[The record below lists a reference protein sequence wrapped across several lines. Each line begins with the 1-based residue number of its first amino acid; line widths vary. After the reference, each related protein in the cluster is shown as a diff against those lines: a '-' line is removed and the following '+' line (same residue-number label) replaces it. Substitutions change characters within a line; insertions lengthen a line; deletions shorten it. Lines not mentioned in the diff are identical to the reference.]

1 MRPETI
7 TRPGFAPSLPSYF
20 CRRLPRV
27 SKISCAY
34 NDPFSTL
41 GVPKNATDAEIKAAH
56 RKRVKEFHPDIAA
69 SKIGVTAE
77 AAHARFISIQ
87 QAYEL
92 LTGKARGKEVDFDS
106 RSSVWSFHDFY
117 WSFKLRNR
125 RKAAAAAAAGQPS
138 AASPRSPPPPPSS
151 ETLRYQW
158 KSQLQGLKQKAAARK
173 YCHQAS
179 PDNEQQST
187 SAVVVVG
194 ASRTREEEEEEPIRP
209 LEVVVEEEQVPRL
222 HDEQNDSLSP
232 QKHHV
237 SAINRHQETEDNWSH
252 IVSFFSEGEPGDVT
266 HSDGVLNETGAAA
279 DVHGDD
285 HPTYVDRHARKFADS
300 GVLKERVMHQ
310 FVGLRRRAAMMKEVA
325 RSVED

>member
-1 MRPETI
+1 MRPEAI
-7 TRPGFAPSLPSYF
+7 TRPGFAPSPPSYF

-27 SKISCAY
+27 SKISCAH

-69 SKIGVTAE
+69 SKNGVTAE

-92 LTGKARGKEVDFDS
+92 LTGKSRGKEVDLES
-106 RSSVWSFHDFY
+106 RSSGWSFHDFY

-125 RKAAAAAAAGQPS
+125 RKPGAAAAGQPS
-138 AASPRSPPPPPSS
+138 AASPHSSPPPPLS

-173 YCHQAS
+173 YRHQAS
-179 PDNEQQST
+179 QYNEQST
-187 SAVVVVG
+187 SAVG
-194 ASRTREEEEEEPIRP
+194 GGESSRTREEEEPIRP
-209 LEVVVEEEQVPRL
+209 LEVVAVEEEQAPML
-222 HDEQNDSLSP
+222 HDEQYDSSSP

-237 SAINRHQETEDNWSH
+237 SAINQHQETEESWSH
-252 IVSFFSEGEPGDVT
+252 IVSFFSKGEPGVVT
-266 HSDGVLNETGAAA
+266 HSDGVLDETVAAA
-279 DVHGDD
+279 DGHGEDRV
-285 HPTYVDRHARKFADS
+285 TYVDRHARKFADS
-300 GVLKERVMHQ
+300 GMIKERVMHQ
-310 FVGLRRRAAMMKEVA
+310 FVGLRRRAAMMMKEVA